1 MMNGIKVAF
10 HTSIY
15 GMLFSLVFNYVYK
28 EILEDAYIAVDE
40 FLKVFDNYVDSNV
53 SDDNDIVVQ
62 MLLQKIPETIGVSIA
77 NVLSPVVN
85 RMNETLENLT
95 NNMASN
101 QLQGLS
107 EIVDHFVDAMDT
119 SILM

>member
-1 MMNGIKVAF
+1 M
-10 HTSIY
+10 
-15 GMLFSLVFNYVYK
+15 
-28 EILEDAYIAVDE
+28 
-40 FLKVFDNYVDSNV
+40 
-53 SDDNDIVVQ
+53 
-62 MLLQKIPETIGVSIA
+62 SIA